1 MYSSPKTCSSIYE
14 YRESQ
19 PFRKRERDVKS
30 SYLFSQFFY
39 KFGSANF
46 WLDTSAAKFGLHMR
60 LHPWDVGCSMCR
72 VICALERVITII
84 KPADDGASQLPR
96 QHAHV
101 SLRSF
106 IVGLGR
112 ALISMQLVGE
122 QCISCSCSYAIQRMQ
137 NGCESFGW
145 RAPALTIVT
154 FANSLTI
161 HISLAIALNKKILAA
176 FENAQQ
182 RSNFRTQR
190 FSCYMMIVDH

>member
-1 MYSSPKTCSSIYE
+1 MYSSPKACSSIYE
-14 YRESQ
+14 YQESQ

-46 WLDTSAAKFGLHMR
+46 WLDTSAAKFSLHMR
-60 LHPWDVGCSMCR
+60 LHPWDVGYSMCR

-84 KPADDGASQLPR
+84 KPADDGASQLPG

-112 ALISMQLVGE
+112 ALISTYVVSGRAMHFLQLQLCHLAYAKRMRKLWLACSRPHHRNLRKFFDYVS
-122 QCISCSCSYAIQRMQ
+122 ISP
-137 NGCESFGW
+137 W
-145 RAPALTIVT
+145 PLV
-154 FANSLTI
+154 
-161 HISLAIALNKKILAA
+161 
-176 FENAQQ
+176 
-182 RSNFRTQR
+182 
-190 FSCYMMIVDH
+190 